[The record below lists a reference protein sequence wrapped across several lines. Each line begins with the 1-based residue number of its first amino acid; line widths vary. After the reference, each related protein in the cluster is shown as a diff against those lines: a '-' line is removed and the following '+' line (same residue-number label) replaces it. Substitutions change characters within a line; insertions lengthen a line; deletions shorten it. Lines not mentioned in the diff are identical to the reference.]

1 MIKLSFKTI
10 STVIVAPFVCAALF
24 AQSANAIPAF
34 ARRYEVPC
42 NTCHMAWSLLNET
55 GRDFKVNGF
64 KFSPDD
70 EPENIISDFLKLD
83 ENFPISAVIKLRPYD
98 KMKSGDAKT
107 QAVHAFDI
115 LVAGTIY
122 DNISGFFELAAED
135 VDDFEPKLKGFVTYH
150 ASELVNVQ
158 FSYDAIN
165 INDPYDTMSGKRRLQ
180 ASRNVVI
187 DQEYGGADGKIRDSR
202 QTVSVYGRPHE
213 KVFYSIGISGMAK
226 DAEGVNAKNIHA
238 RLAGDILPGVM
249 IGAFGIFGECPDTA
263 CAVDREFTRF
273 GVDSQ
278 VEWNDFVFKGAYLQ
292 ASDDQNDLSSHDN
305 MAWYVEADYIYQPNG
320 RPLWVP
326 GVRFGQYEEADGV
339 DSYTEMTLMLGYY
352 FTQNVRLFAEYW
364 MQPDVPALV
373 EEDNRITLQIE
384 VGF

>member
-10 STVIVAPFVCAALF
+10 SIVIFALFVCAAFF

-34 ARRYEVPC
+34 ARRYEAPC
-42 NTCHMAWSLLNET
+42 STCHVAWSLLNET

-83 ENFPISAVIKLRPYD
+83 ENFPVGGIIKLRPYD
-98 KMKSGDAKT
+98 KKKSGDAKV
-107 QAVHAFDI
+107 QAVHAI
-115 LVAGTIY
+115 ELVIAGTIY
-122 DNISGFFELAAED
+122 DNISGFIELEAED
-135 VDDFEPKLKGFVTYH
+135 ADDFEPAMRGYVTYH

-187 DQEYGGADGKIRDSR
+187 NQEYGGADGKIRDPR
-202 QTVSVYGRPHE
+202 QSVSVYGRPHE

-226 DAEGVNAKNIHA
+226 DAEGVNARNIHA
-238 RLAGDILPGVM
+238 RLAGDIFPGVM

-263 CAVDREFTRF
+263 CTVDREFTRF

-305 MAWYVEADYIYQPNG
+305 MAWYVEADYIYQPEG

-326 GVRFGQYEEADGV
+326 GVRFGQYEKADGV
-339 DSYTEMTLMLGYY
+339 DSFTEMTLILGYY
-352 FTQNVRLFAEYW
+352 LTQNVRLFAEYW
-364 MQPDVPALV
+364 TQLDVPDLV
-373 EEDNRITLQIE
+373 EEDDRVTLQIE